1 MLKSSRA
8 DRILRGSGRYQ
19 LCVYLELGT
28 FMAPVSVA
36 GLALYALSSHPAI
49 ILGRRKFSG

>member
-28 FMAPVSVA
+28 FMALVSVA